1 MLVDRHG
8 TAGIDHDTAVAGPK
22 QTIAKIRYQADRRGR
37 FRRLGT
43 PVHLR
48 QVDDHPVG
56 IGQGKNLVGELFRE
70 FENESRVILMNAN
83 SGIRHDLRCNRR
95 YGAEPRGEAEED
107 EKQDDLGEK
116 SCHSSIHLEWCSSP
130 AARYT
135 LI

>member
-8 TAGIDHDTAVAGPK
+8 TAGIDHDAAVAGPK

-56 IGQGKNLVGELFRE
+56 IGHGQNLVGDLFPP
-70 FENESRVILMNAN
+70 LPTQPPLTPLPPTPPLP
-83 SGIRHDLRCNRR
+83 HHRR
-95 YGAEPRGEAEED
+95 PPPPHPDHPPRPP
-107 EKQDDLGEK
+107 
-116 SCHSSIHLEWCSSP
+116 P
-130 AARYT
+130 APPPPPHPPHT
-135 LI
+135 PPHPPPPP